1 MLGHLPASIPTAPPR
16 GEESFHLKDDG
27 GSAREMPPWR
37 RGRSLSTSVE
47 KNSRCRTL
55 YPPWRTRNAT
65 LIEDDGGGSM
75 VVTTMAVRRHVG
87 SQKIIAAGP
96 LTPHGRRGT
105 GLRSRT
111 MGVNDLDIS

>member
-1 MLGHLPASIPTAPPR
+1 MTAI
-16 GEESFHLKDDG
+16 EDDG
-27 GSAREMPPWR
+27 GIELTRSEIEKIFARGPLPPGR
-37 RGRSLSTSVE
+37 RGNGT
-47 KNSRCRTL
+47 
-55 YPPWRTRNAT
+55 P
-65 LIEDDGGGSM
+65 IEDDGGGSM
-75 VVTTMAVRRHVG
+75 VVTTTAVRRHVG